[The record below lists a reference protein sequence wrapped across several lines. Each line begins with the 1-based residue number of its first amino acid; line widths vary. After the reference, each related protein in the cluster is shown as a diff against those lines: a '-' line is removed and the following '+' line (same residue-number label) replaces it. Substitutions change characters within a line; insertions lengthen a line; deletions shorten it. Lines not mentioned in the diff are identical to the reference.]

1 MQVVEAVGQEVADN
15 TRTHSHTNTRTHV
28 HAILAGSSSQGGDK
42 CTSNTAT
49 TSTSSG
55 AGSDLVPSS
64 SMVPL
69 HDACSSWWTQI
80 GCFKAAGE
88 QGVVLQV
95 AMWVEACGKRFIMT
109 YFCDELEGM
118 HITSCMA
125 LNGCWTHHGL
135 FGTRHGLGQCGVA
148 AQTQLFLCFFAS
160 EESWLLAQ
168 VALEVVSMHKVAE

>member
-69 HDACSSWWTQI
+69 HDACSSWWTQ
-80 GCFKAAGE
+80 
-88 QGVVLQV
+88 
-95 AMWVEACGKRFIMT
+95 WVEACGKRFIMT